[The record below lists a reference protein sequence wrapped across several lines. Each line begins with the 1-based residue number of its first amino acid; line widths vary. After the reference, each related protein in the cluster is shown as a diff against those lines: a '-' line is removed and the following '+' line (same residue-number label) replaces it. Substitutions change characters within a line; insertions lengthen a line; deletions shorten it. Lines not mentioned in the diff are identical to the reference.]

1 MKNKIT
7 QRVAVGMSGGVDS
20 SVAAALLLE
29 QGYEVIGVFMK
40 FWSENIKGKLRE
52 NICCSLE
59 SAEDARR
66 VCNKLGIPFYV
77 IDMKVPFK
85 KKIVDNFVN
94 EYLCGRTPNPCVR
107 CNQYIKFGE
116 LWKKLK
122 PMGVDFVAT
131 GHFARVGRNAQ
142 VETIH
147 ELSLPPRVTLR
158 AGRDKNK
165 DQSYFLH
172 QVQQKHLK
180 HTLFPVGNYTK
191 EQVRKLAKKYGLPTA
206 SKKESQ
212 EICFVA
218 DGKVG
223 EFLKRYIKFEK
234 GNIIDVDSKEVLGQH
249 DGLQIYTIGQRKGIG
264 LAGGPWY
271 VVRLDKK
278 NNTLWVSK
286 NEDDIL
292 AKELIVKKVNWI
304 SGEQPKLPL
313 KCKCKIRYRSDS
325 VVATIHEL
333 SQGRYRVVF
342 TKPQRAITS
351 GQYCVFYK
359 GEECLGGG
367 VIE

>member
-1 MKNKIT
+1 
-7 QRVAVGMSGGVDS
+7 MSGGVDS
-20 SVAAALLLE
+20 SVAAVLLKE

-40 FWSENIKGKLRE
+40 FWNENIKGKIRE

-77 IDMKVPFK
+77 IDMKAPFK
-85 KKIVDNFVN
+85 EKIVDNFVN
-94 EYLCGRTPNPCVR
+94 EYECGRTPNPCVR

-131 GHFARVGRNAQ
+131 GHFARVGNGRDR
-142 VETIH
+142 
-147 ELSLPPRVTLR
+147 SLRV
-158 AGRDKNK
+158 GRDKNK

-172 QVQQKHLK
+172 QIKQKDLAHVM
-180 HTLFPVGNYTK
+180 FPVGNYTK
-191 EQVRKLAKKYGLPTA
+191 EQVRKLAKKHGLSTA

-234 GNIIDVDSKEVLGQH
+234 GPIREGVAPDSKILGQH
-249 DGLQIYTIGQRKGIG
+249 DGLPMYTIGQRKGIG
-264 LAGGPWY
+264 LADGPWY
-271 VVRLDKK
+271 VSRLDKK

-304 SGEQPKLPL
+304 SGTAPTLPF
-313 KCKCKIRYRSDS
+313 KCECRIRYRSENVNCQIVRRTSGSSPDNRS
-325 VVATIHEL
+325 SNKFLVK
-333 SQGRYRVVF
+333 F
-342 TKPQRAITS
+342 PKPQRAITS
-351 GQYCVFYK
+351 GQYCVFYN
-359 GEECLGGG
+359 GDECLGGG
-367 VIE
+367 EIE

>member
-1 MKNKIT
+1 MKNEIK

-20 SVAAALLLE
+20 SVAAALLKE
-29 QGYEVIGVFMK
+29 QGHEVIGVFMK
-40 FWSENIKGKLRE
+40 FWSENIKGKIRE

-59 SAEDARR
+59 SSEDARQ
-66 VCNKLGIPFYV
+66 VCNKLGVPFYV

-85 KKIVDNFVN
+85 KKIVDDFVN
-94 EYLCGRTPNPCVR
+94 EYECGHTPNPCVR
-107 CNQYIKFGE
+107 CNQYIKFEE

-131 GHFARVGRNAQ
+131 GHYAR

-147 ELSLPPRVTLR
+147 ELSLPPRALLR

-172 QVQQKHLK
+172 QIQQKHLK
-180 HTLFPVGNYTK
+180 HTLFPLGDYTK
-191 EQVRKLAKKYGLPTA
+191 PNVRKLAKKYGLSTA

-234 GNIIDVDSKEVLGQH
+234 GNIVDVGSEDVLGQH
-249 DGLQIYTIGQRKGIG
+249 EGLPLYTIGQRKGIG

-271 VVRLDKK
+271 VVQLDKK
-278 NNTLWVSK
+278 KNILWVSK
-286 NEDDIL
+286 DEKDL
-292 AKELIVKKVNWI
+292 HSKELIVRSVNWI

-313 KCKCKIRYRSDS
+313 KCKCKIRYRSDF

-333 SQGRYRVVF
+333 SQGKYRVEF